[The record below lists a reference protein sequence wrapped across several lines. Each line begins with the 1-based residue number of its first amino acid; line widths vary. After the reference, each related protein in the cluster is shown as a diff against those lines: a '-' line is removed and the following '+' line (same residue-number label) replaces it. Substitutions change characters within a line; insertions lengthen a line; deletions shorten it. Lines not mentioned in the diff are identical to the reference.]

1 MLTGALTCAF
11 VFPPECERPRICIQL
26 PPNAPPAV
34 SRGYHERGPGLRGT
48 SSGTTSLAVVSSSP
62 QGHVTTTSTPELGAA
77 ADDRGSGR
85 SVVTVAFLPVARVG
99 VVNASKAVVDHD
111 AQGSEQGQPGD
122 QHPSTET
129 ESRQLAVLDGAGHC
143 AHVYA
148 EDGSSLGDSHDGRSA
163 YPQLLE
169 VHVTPYASA
178 TRSP

>member
-62 QGHVTTTSTPELGAA
+62 QGHVTTTSTPVLGAA

-99 VVNASKAVVDHD
+99 VVNVGKGVGSLVACAVTGV
-111 AQGSEQGQPGD
+111 
-122 QHPSTET
+122 
-129 ESRQLAVLDGAGHC
+129 
-143 AHVYA
+143 
-148 EDGSSLGDSHDGRSA
+148 
-163 YPQLLE
+163 
-169 VHVTPYASA
+169 SA
-178 TRSP
+178 TAARARALTITAVRTGLPFP